1 MGYRQPSS
9 GLPFKEMGSSPAKSK
24 GDNLHRISQENKA
37 LRKARGTFYAPGAA
51 PQPKTP
57 NVPGFNIEGSKFSKA
72 NTPGFETTKIGKDL
86 AAKKKFNLR
95 QSSKQKAKD
104 WVKRILKKGST
115 KAFGV
120 LGLMGGDPLSATA
133 SDVRTKTEGEQI
145 KDLLTKHKLRGGN

>member
-1 MGYRQPSS
+1 MGT
-9 GLPFKEMGSSPAKSK
+9 PFKMKGFSGFKESPAKSK
-24 GDNLHRISQENKA
+24 GDNLHRICQENKA

-72 NTPGFETTKIGKDL
+72 NTPGFETTKIGKEQ
-86 AAKKKFNLR
+86 AARKKFNLR
-95 QSSKQKAKD
+95 QSSKQKAKN

-115 KAFGV
+115 KALGV

-133 SDVRTKTEGEQI
+133 SNVRTKTEGEQI
-145 KDLLTKHKLRGGN
+145 KDLLTKHKLKGGR